1 MERLGP
7 IEQEISS
14 LFKVYATSPIFGV
27 EFAFEDD
34 PPDMSHTM
42 VARIDEDVEI
52 VEDVEDHHAV
62 AAYYAE
68 EEDEDGEDGRG
79 SGDEEDEDKKM
90 ERRKEKE
97 RNNVP
102 VLDARLGLAV
112 EQPPG
117 NADTESLWRIL

>member
-1 MERLGP
+1 M
-7 IEQEISS
+7 
-14 LFKVYATSPIFGV
+14 
-27 EFAFEDD
+27 
-34 PPDMSHTM
+34 
-42 VARIDEDVEI
+42 
-52 VEDVEDHHAV
+52 EDVEDHHAV